1 MEPFL
6 TQNVF
11 LFSTTLAPH
20 FFHILAQIKTEMMAV
35 EFPLEWWCFFDECP
49 YCSWC
54 MNAKR
59 QKAASSTAS
68 SPHPRHNF
76 ATNLS
81 LIRAWYF
88 IAFTSQT
95 SHTLLLL
102 QSFFWLQHFFRHWFF
117 FTHSAQAQRRRQL
130 EILFHS
136 KIRVLQVFK
145 NELSVSV

>member
-117 FTHSAQAQRRRQL
+117 FSHTAHRRSGGGSWKS
-130 EILFHS
+130 FF
-136 KIRVLQVFK
+136 IRRSESCKYLKMNWV
-145 NELSVSV
+145 

>member
-1 MEPFL
+1 MEPFFD
-6 TQNVF
+6 TERVPFFNNAGTTF
-11 LFSTTLAPH
+11 FSHPRTNKNWNDGCG
-20 FFHILAQIKTEMMAV
+20 ISV
-35 EFPLEWWCFFDECP
+35 GVVVFFDECP

-117 FTHSAQAQRRRQL
+117 FHTQRTGAAAAAAGNPFSFEDQSPTSV
-130 EILFHS
+130 EWI
-136 KIRVLQVFK
+136 
-145 NELSVSV
+145 LSVNV